1 MSQYT
6 FGLNPFVVVPLPGT
20 YNDVPQVPVIVPS
33 PARFGALPFVWHI
46 DVLLCV
52 LFGIFVLSTI
62 PRAVARYTAH
72 GEFFAGFYLRRGKA
86 SGSGVVAMARTIPAA
101 GHAAPKT
108 PVPEQAMMMHDG
120 ATEDD
125 EGTMRLDAADAGLA
139 EPAVMPTSSTTA
151 SHAALL
157 NYAVIDNYTGSS
169 KAVNPPAHVPS
180 YLALT
185 HPVLSYV
192 ANYPVAA
199 GLPFKHFAVL
209 LIYFGILLYVGV
221 RGTSPFTDP
230 RRPVD
235 VAISQLPFVLAFTQ
249 KNNVLA
255 VLSGLGYEKL
265 NYLHRFVGRIVV
277 LGVNLHTSYYLYR
290 WSLDGTIY
298 AQSRTSFVVWGII
311 GTAAVDVLFLSST
324 AYVRSRAY
332 GLFLVSHMI
341 LSGLF
346 LVAMYIHEPV
356 TLPYFV
362 TAFVLYGFDHILRA
376 LRTRVVTVQLTA
388 APLLNGGST
397 IVSAPTII
405 SGWRA
410 GQHIRMRIVPAR
422 GPRWLALSWAWLAAR
437 WRSRPYTVSTR
448 PGSSHGLELI
458 VKKEGRSTQALFT
471 RAAKACPGVDSD
483 PEKQCTGSCVQATMI
498 LEGPYSGPGHALPQA
513 FSGALLLAGGSGIT
527 YALALLE
534 SLSEAHAEGRS
545 TCRVVDLVWATP
557 DIASCVALLP
567 RFRELLEP
575 RPSPHG
581 SFMVRIAVHYT
592 RVSPGAMKA
601 LNPAE
606 LPAGLVLHA
615 GRPYVRTVLADA
627 CRATAAAHPGVR
639 ARGLVVSTC
648 GPAQISEQAHAAVGS
663 VSWEHWRQVG
673 GIEVVSET
681 FGM

>member
-6 FGLNPFVVVPLPGT
+6 FGLNPFVVVPAAGT
-20 YNDVPQVPVIVPS
+20 YNNVPQVPVIVPS

-52 LFGIFVLSTI
+52 LFGIFVLSTL

-72 GEFFAGFYLRRGKA
+72 GELFAGLYLRRGKPTN
-86 SGSGVVAMARTIPAA
+86 GARGAAIATVPAA
-101 GHAAPKT
+101 GHAMPKT
-108 PVPEQAMMMHDG
+108 PVPEAAMMMHDG
-120 ATEDD
+120 ATVDD
-125 EGTMRLDAADAGLA
+125 EGTMRLDAADAGLN
-139 EPAVMPTSSTTA
+139 EPAMPASSTTA

-157 NYAVIDNYTGSS
+157 NYAVVDSDNGARQ
-169 KAVNPPAHVPS
+169 AVNPPAHISS

-185 HPVLSYV
+185 HPVISYV
-192 ANYPVAA
+192 ANFPVAA

-235 VAISQLPFVLAFTQ
+235 VAISQLPFVLAFSQ

-265 NYLHRFVGRIVV
+265 NYLHRFVGRIIV

-311 GTAAVDVLFLSST
+311 GTAAVDVLFLLST
-324 AYVRSRAY
+324 AYVRARAY
-332 GLFLVSHMI
+332 GLFLASHI
-341 LSGLF
+341 FLSGLF
-346 LVAMYIHEPV
+346 VVAMYIHEPV

-362 TAFVLYGFDHILRA
+362 TAFVLYGADHIFRA
-376 LRTRVVTVQLTA
+376 MRTRIVTVDLTA

-397 IVSAPTII
+397 IVSAPSLTT
-405 SGWRA
+405 GWRA
-410 GQHIRMRIVPAR
+410 GQHVRMRIIPAR
-422 GPRWLALSWAWLAAR
+422 GPRWLAVSWTWFAAR
-437 WRSRPYTVSTR
+437 FRARPFTISTR
-448 PGSSHGLELI
+448 PGSSRGLELI
-458 VKKEGRSTQALFT
+458 VKKEGRSTQALFA
-471 RAAKACPGVDSD
+471 RATKDCPGSDGD
-483 PEKQCTGSCVQATMI
+483 PEKQCTGACVKATVL

-527 YALALLE
+527 HALALLDA
-534 SLSEAHAEGRS
+534 LAEAHANGRS
-545 TCRVVDLVWATP
+545 SCRVVDLVWATP
-557 DIASCVALLP
+557 DIASCVPLLP
-567 RFRELLEP
+567 RFRELLAP

-581 SFMVRIAVHYT
+581 SFMVRVSIHYT
-592 RVSPGAMKA
+592 RVSSGAMKA

-639 ARGLVVSTC
+639 PRGLVVSTC

-663 VSWEHWRQVG
+663 IAWDHWREVG
-673 GIEVVSET
+673 GIEIVSET